1 MSIKAIVVVS
11 CFIAFDIL
19 TGLVSALM
27 THTYKSTK
35 MREGLF
41 HKLGEYFAVGFAY
54 GCEYAFPYVGITM
67 TVPICTS
74 VVIYIIIME
83 TGSIV
88 ENITIISPDLK
99 RILGKTFGGY
109 KNEDDAEKGKH
120 EKH

>member
-1 MSIKAIVVVS
+1 MSLRSVIVVS

-19 TGLVSALM
+19 TGLVSAFM

-54 GCEYAFPYVGITM
+54 GCEYAFPYVGITV

-109 KNEDDAEKGKH
+109 KNEDDAEVGKH

>member
-19 TGLVSALM
+19 TGLVSAFM

-54 GCEYAFPYVGITM
+54 GCEYAFPYVGITV
-67 TVPICTS
+67 TVHICTS

-109 KNEDDAEKGKH
+109 KNEDDAEVGKH